1 MPVKVCVGALIAMAL
16 AILVPANWSSAS
28 NVELPQSA
36 RETRLREQITLIYS
50 YFSTGNFKAYV
61 SMLSARERRDFRE
74 SREEWQKTRRDW
86 TLLLSRM
93 QPTAKLLEVQIFGRR
108 ARAKMRVS
116 SLEPDGSRSSGVFY
130 DYWVL
135 ESGDWFLDDAGR
147 TE

>member
-1 MPVKVCVGALIAMAL
+1 MQVKVRVGALIAMTIS
-16 AILVPANWSSAS
+16 ILIAASWSWAS
-28 NVELPQSA
+28 NIELPQSA

-50 YFSTGNFKAYV
+50 YFSTGNFEAYV
-61 SMLSARERRDFRE
+61 SMWSARERRDFRE

-86 TLLLSRM
+86 RLLLSRM